1 MSIQPPPK
9 PKPQCTCIYFLLFM
23 GRLSWALAFPSGE
36 ELGYL
41 TAALAPPEAAPGTP
55 RGGGCWTSGAY
66 SLPSHLKQAVNLRRR
81 FSWRFAGRRSCRLRE
96 MCHEAGLLCR
106 IKSK

>member
-1 MSIQPPPK
+1 MSIQPPPA

-41 TAALAPPEAAPGTP
+41 TAALAPPEAVPGTP
-55 RGGGCWTSGAY
+55 RGGGCWASGAY
-66 SLPSHLKQAVNLRRR
+66 FPALAPKAGCEFATPLLLALRWAPEMPIKGNMPRG
-81 FSWRFAGRRSCRLRE
+81 RFALQD
-96 MCHEAGLLCR
+96 
-106 IKSK
+106 